1 MTIKHDYNRVMVT
14 VRIHE
19 LKAKLS
25 HFLQLARNG
34 QTIIVMN
41 RSVQVAEIKPPT
53 LTKDRK
59 LGLAK
64 KMYPD
69 WTPNYDA
76 FLEPMSKEDLAL
88 WEGPLMSKS

>member
-1 MTIKHDYNRVMVT
+1 MVT
-14 VRIHE
+14 VHVHE

-25 HFLQLARNG
+25 HFLKLARNG

-41 RSVQVAEIKPPT
+41 RTVQVAEIKPPT

-69 WTPNYDA
+69 WTPNYDGL
-76 FLEPMSKEDLAL
+76 LEPMSKEDLAL
-88 WEGPLMSKS
+88 WEGSFLSES